1 MRGHFIVVEGPDC
14 CGKDTQIEYLLDK
27 IQGSVKI
34 NFPNEKI
41 ESGRKCR

>member
-14 CGKDTQIEYLLDK
+14 CGKDTQIEYLLGK
-27 IQGSVKI
+27 IQGSIKI